1 MKNVALFVGNDIF
14 SWLACQDVISALN
27 KECAFTVYFPLV
39 KASGRSQEPAVR
51 QLGLYERQVLNDFV
65 FPFVTRHAD
74 ICQGAYQ
81 APQIFLAGAAVR
93 AHRIADINDAT
104 FISSL
109 GNMDAVISL
118 RCYQKFSADYV
129 RAFSQ
134 RGKLLWNLHPGDLPH
149 YRGVMTLFRAMV
161 NGEKNCALTL
171 HEMDEQW
178 DAGPVIA
185 RQPAELRYDLSFL
198 ENMLLLGCR
207 SGAFLA
213 HQLMQAGEREA
224 VAVELQGDYRYWGF
238 PDAPALAQAEALG
251 IELIDHDAICHH
263 YLSLFVG
270 DEFHELAGQF
280 AAGFDDFIRAHS
292 HD

>member
-14 SWLACQDVISALN
+14 SWLACQDVISALR
-27 KECAFTVYFPLV
+27 KECTFTVYFPLA
-39 KASGRSQEPAVR
+39 KASGRLQEPAVR

-65 FPFVTRHAD
+65 FPFASRHAD
-74 ICQGAYQ
+74 VCQGAYQ
-81 APQIFLAGAAVR
+81 APQVFLADAGVN
-93 AHRIADINDAT
+93 AHRITDINDST

-149 YRGVMTLFRAMV
+149 YRGVMTLFRAMM
-161 NGEKNCALTL
+161 NGEERCALTL

-198 ENMLLLGCR
+198 ENMLLLGIR

-213 HQLMQAGEREA
+213 NQLMRVGERKPIT
-224 VAVELQGDYRYWGF
+224 VERQGDYRYWGF
-238 PDAPALAQAEALG
+238 PDAQTLEQAQAVG
-251 IELIDHDAICHH
+251 IELVDHDAIRRH
-263 YLSLFVG
+263 YLALFVG
-270 DEFHELAGQF
+270 DEFHALAGQF